1 VSLGVTR
8 VRELLLC
15 NHVCRVVVYRCESIG
30 TMVDDED
37 EGHAG
42 SCQWTGIGE
51 GRALK
56 LDQGTK
62 EAE

>member
-1 VSLGVTR
+1 M
-8 VRELLLC
+8 
-15 NHVCRVVVYRCESIG
+15 CESIG

-42 SCQWTGIGE
+42 SCQWIGSSE

-62 EAE
+62 EAG